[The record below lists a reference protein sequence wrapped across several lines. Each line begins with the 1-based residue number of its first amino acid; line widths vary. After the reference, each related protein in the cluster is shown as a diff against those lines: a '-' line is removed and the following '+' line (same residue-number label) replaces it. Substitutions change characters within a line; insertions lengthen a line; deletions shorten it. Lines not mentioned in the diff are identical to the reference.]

1 MAKIDVNRAIHRAR
15 SATLVFAVAVLATLT
30 FTANASQALAKRVA
44 LVIGNSVYENAST
57 LANPAN
63 DATDMAAALRD
74 LNFEVVVGT
83 DLDNRGMRDTVREF
97 GQALRGADVAMV
109 FYAGHAMQ
117 VNGKNYLAPVDTRLE
132 YESDLDF
139 ETIPLSFIQ
148 RQMERE
154 AKTILLFLD
163 ACRNNPLTRS
173 FKQASRSQGAGDGLA
188 EEKLT
193 SSGILIAFATN
204 PDNVALD
211 GKGRNSPFTKAIL
224 DNIKRPG
231 IEISTLMTD
240 VRVQVVNDTDGAQ
253 TPWIN
258 SALLDRFYFNPA
270 AENATPAK
278 AVEGESGAPAVSSN
292 GNGNSSA
299 GVDNARIA
307 ALAWDSVKESKSV
320 AELEAYKSL
329 YGSTFYGTLAD
340 IRINN
345 LKAEQKKSTPA
356 ATAEKAPEA
365 GNEAPAKE
373 IEVASLQQEK
383 DTEVSRK
390 LEPARDPREVARD
403 IQAALAA
410 FNCNPGRPDGI
421 WGRRSQRALDAFV
434 RASGVKLASVNPDE
448 AMLRQLQDHD
458 GAACPKPAVVKQKT
472 CPAGQR
478 LSRKGN
484 CFTPRQQA
492 NVQPQPQQTRAI
504 NRQPQPQPRQQVI
517 IQQQQPQP
525 QPRQQVIIQQPQPQ
539 PQPHQQVI
547 VQPQPQPHVVQQPRQ
562 PGLLPAIGGAI
573 LGCIVG
579 AC

>member
-44 LVIGNSVYENAST
+44 LVIGNSAYENAST

-97 GQALRGADVAMV
+97 GKALRGADVAMV

-163 ACRNNPLTRS
+163 ACRDNPLTRS

-188 EEKLT
+188 EEKLN

-211 GKGRNSPFTKAIL
+211 GKGRNSPFTKAML

-258 SALLDRFYFNPA
+258 SALLGRFYFNPP

-278 AVEGESGAPAVSSN
+278 AVEGESTTPTVSN
-292 GNGNSSA
+292 NNSSA

-320 AELEAYKSL
+320 TELEAYKSL

-340 IRINN
+340 IRIKN
-345 LKAEQKKSTPA
+345 LKAEQEKSAPA

-365 GNEAPAKE
+365 GNDAPAKE

-383 DTEVSRK
+383 DTEESRK

-403 IQAALAA
+403 IQSALAA

-492 NVQPQPQQTRAI
+492 NVQPQPQPQQTRAI
-504 NRQPQPQPRQQVI
+504 NRQPQPQPQQQVI
-517 IQQQQPQP
+517 IQQQPQPQP
-525 QPRQQVIIQQPQPQ
+525 QPHQQVIIQQ

-573 LGCIVG
+573 GGAILGCIVG